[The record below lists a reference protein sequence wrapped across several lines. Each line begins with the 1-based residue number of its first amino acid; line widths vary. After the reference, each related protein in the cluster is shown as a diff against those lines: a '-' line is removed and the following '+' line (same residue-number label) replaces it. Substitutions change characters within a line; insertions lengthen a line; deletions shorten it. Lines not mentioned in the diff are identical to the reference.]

1 MISDAIERRPAYQ
14 RIQHLTHGRSDR
26 VGGVGGQNVN
36 KRSTRATLRWK
47 LATSRSLPDDV
58 RARLIARHG
67 RRVTTSGELI
77 LSSQRFR
84 DQGRNVADCLERL
97 RAMLADA
104 EPAPR
109 SRRATRPTRASAE
122 RRLREKRQRSE
133 TKRHRRTAD
142 D

>member
-1 MISDAIERRPAYQ
+1 
-14 RIQHLTHGRSDR
+14 
-26 VGGVGGQNVN
+26 VGGQNVN
-36 KRSTRATLRWK
+36 KRSTRATLRWN
-47 LATSRSLPDDV
+47 LATSRSVPDDV
-58 RARLIARHG
+58 RERLIARHG
-67 RRVTTSGELI
+67 RRVTASGELL

-104 EPAPR
+104 ESSPR

-122 RRLREKRQRSE
+122 RRLREKRQRAE
-133 TKRHRRTAD
+133 TKSRRRTAD

>member
-1 MISDAIERRPAYQ
+1 
-14 RIQHLTHGRSDR
+14 
-26 VGGVGGQNVN
+26 
-36 KRSTRATLRWK
+36 
-47 LATSRSLPDDV
+47 V

-67 RRVTTSGELI
+67 RRITASGELI

-104 EPAPR
+104 ESSPR
-109 SRRATRPTRASAE
+109 ARRATRPTRASAE

-133 TKRHRRTAD
+133 TKHHRRALD

>member
-1 MISDAIERRPAYQ
+1 
-14 RIQHLTHGRSDR
+14 
-26 VGGVGGQNVN
+26 VGGQNVN

-47 LATSRSLPDDV
+47 LTTSRSIPEDV

-67 RRVTTSGELI
+67 RRVTASGELI

-104 EPAPR
+104 EPTPR

-122 RRLREKRQRSE
+122 RRLEQ
-133 TKRHRRTAD
+133 KRHRARTKSRRRATED
-142 D
+142 

>member
-1 MISDAIERRPAYQ
+1 M
-14 RIQHLTHGRSDR
+14 
-26 VGGVGGQNVN
+26 GGQNVN

-104 EPAPR
+104 EPTPR
-109 SRRATRPTRASAE
+109 SRRVTRPTRASAE

-133 TKRHRRTAD
+133 TKRRRGTAD

>member
-1 MISDAIERRPAYQ
+1 M
-14 RIQHLTHGRSDR
+14 
-26 VGGVGGQNVN
+26 
-36 KRSTRATLRWK
+36 
-47 LATSRSLPDDV
+47 
-58 RARLIARHG
+58 ARQG
-67 RRVTTSGELI
+67 RRITASGELV

-104 EPAPR
+104 ESTPR
-109 SRRATRPTRASAE
+109 SRRATRPTRASGE

-133 TKRHRRTAD
+133 TKRRRTTTD

>member
-1 MISDAIERRPAYQ
+1 VLAAGRDIEIPLRELRFQ
-14 RIQHLTHGRSDR
+14 FSRS
-26 VGGVGGQNVN
+26 GGVGGQNVN

-47 LATSRSLPDDV
+47 LSTSRSLPEDV
-58 RARLIARHG
+58 RTRLIARNG
-67 RRVTTSGELI
+67 RRVTASGELV

-97 RAMLADA
+97 RGMLADA

-109 SRRATRPTRASAE
+109 SRRATRPTRASTE
-122 RRLREKRQRSE
+122 RRLQEKRLRAR
-133 TKRHRRTAD
+133 TKLRRTRPD